1 MSNHATSHADE
12 HAHEHHGA
20 SFATLAWTFVALIVL
35 MVFTV
40 VAANTPL
47 INHNTYVA
55 NAINLG
61 VASIKATLVV
71 MIFMGAKYS
80 SKLVQLWVLAGFVW
94 FFTMFILFTDY
105 FSRRFEPVVGWEKD
119 APTGMRRFKEETSP
133 ETIAPGSKKIGTVP
147 RY

>member
-20 SFATLAWTFVALIVL
+20 SFGTLLATFITLLVL
-35 MVFTV
+35 MVITV
-40 VAANTPL
+40 GAALIPS
-47 INHNTYVA
+47 INHNSYLA
-55 NAINLG
+55 NTINLG